1 MSTMVR
7 WDPFRELHTLR
18 DEMNR
23 VFARTVGDRPSGGAA
38 AAGAA
43 WAPPVDIL
51 DTAEA
56 FVIKA
61 ELPGLR
67 PEDVEVELDEDVL
80 SIRGER
86 RFEED
91 VEEGRYHRIERAYG
105 AFARTLHLPQG
116 VRQDDI
122 SATFTDGVLE
132 VRVPKAEEVRPR
144 RISVETPGQ

>member
-7 WDPFRELHTLR
+7 WDPFRELTTLR

-23 VFARTVGDRPSGGAA
+23 VFARTVGDRP

-43 WAPPVDIL
+43 GAATWAPPVDIL

-61 ELPGLR
+61 ELPGLSA
-67 PEDVEVELDEDVL
+67 EDVEVEIDDDVL

-86 RFEED
+86 RFQEE

-116 VRQDDI
+116 VRREDI
-122 SATFTDGVLE
+122 AATFTDGVLE
-132 VRVPKAEEVRPR
+132 IRVPKAEEVKPR
-144 RISVETPGQ
+144 RISVATPGQ